1 MMESEVR
8 DEVCDFDNLYRA
20 MQHCKNNV
28 MWKDSVAGYVKNG
41 LVNVHKLKESVEN
54 GTYKLDAY
62 TQFKV
67 YEPKERDIVSTRIKD
82 RVFQRSLCDNYF
94 YDTMT
99 KSFIYDNCAC
109 QDGRGT
115 EFARKRLICHLQ
127 KYYRKH
133 GTEGWALKA
142 DLKNFFGST
151 SHELAY
157 SAVTKRVNDEW
168 VNGEIKRIID
178 SFNQGDD
185 PEVGMGLGSETT
197 QLIQLAVL
205 DDFDHFIKE
214 QLRIKHYVRYKEMM
228 KDGICTAIGVVGS
241 VIASLFGG
249 WDAALVT
256 LVIFMA
262 IDYVTGLLVAGVF
275 HNSGKTENGAL
286 ESRAGWKGLCRKC
299 ITLLMVLVATRLDLV
314 TGTNFIR
321 DAVVIAF
328 IANETISIVEN
339 AGLMGINIPPAITSA
354 IEVLKKKSDSED
366 NTDQ

>member
-127 KYYRKH
+127 KYYRKY
-133 GTEGWALKA
+133 GMEG
-142 DLKNFFGST
+142 
-151 SHELAY
+151 
-157 SAVTKRVNDEW
+157 
-168 VNGEIKRIID
+168 
-178 SFNQGDD
+178 
-185 PEVGMGLGSETT
+185 
-197 QLIQLAVL
+197 
-205 DDFDHFIKE
+205 
-214 QLRIKHYVRYKEMM
+214 
-228 KDGICTAIGVVGS
+228 
-241 VIASLFGG
+241 
-249 WDAALVT
+249 
-256 LVIFMA
+256 
-262 IDYVTGLLVAGVF
+262 
-275 HNSGKTENGAL
+275 
-286 ESRAGWKGLCRKC
+286 
-299 ITLLMVLVATRLDLV
+299 
-314 TGTNFIR
+314 
-321 DAVVIAF
+321 
-328 IANETISIVEN
+328 
-339 AGLMGINIPPAITSA
+339 
-354 IEVLKKKSDSED
+354 
-366 NTDQ
+366 

>member
-28 MWKDSVAGYVKNG
+28 MWKDSVAGCVKNG
-41 LVNVHKLKESVEN
+41 LV
-54 GTYKLDAY
+54 
-62 TQFKV
+62 
-67 YEPKERDIVSTRIKD
+67 
-82 RVFQRSLCDNYF
+82 
-94 YDTMT
+94 
-99 KSFIYDNCAC
+99 
-109 QDGRGT
+109 
-115 EFARKRLICHLQ
+115 
-127 KYYRKH
+127 
-133 GTEGWALKA
+133 
-142 DLKNFFGST
+142 
-151 SHELAY
+151 
-157 SAVTKRVNDEW
+157 
-168 VNGEIKRIID
+168 
-178 SFNQGDD
+178 
-185 PEVGMGLGSETT
+185 
-197 QLIQLAVL
+197 
-205 DDFDHFIKE
+205 
-214 QLRIKHYVRYKEMM
+214 
-228 KDGICTAIGVVGS
+228 IGVVGS

-354 IEVLKKKSDSED
+354 IEVLKKKSDSVD